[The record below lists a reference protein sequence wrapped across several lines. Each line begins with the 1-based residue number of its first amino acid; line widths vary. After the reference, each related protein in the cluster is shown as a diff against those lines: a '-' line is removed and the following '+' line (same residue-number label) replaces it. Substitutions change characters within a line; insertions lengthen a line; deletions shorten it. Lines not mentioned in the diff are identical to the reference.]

1 MFELVTLGAKGDA
14 FEFVMLVIID
24 DVIEDFFW
32 VAVETPQAEN
42 DMIEV
47 NKVMTLKVFVF
58 AATQAQ
64 RAFVT
69 CHPIC
74 IGQGSSDTPVK

>member
-1 MFELVTLGAKGDA
+1 MTIGAKGDT
-14 FEFVMLVIID
+14 FELIMFVIVD

-47 NKVMTLKVFVF
+47 NKMMTL
-58 AATQAQ
+58 
-64 RAFVT
+64 
-69 CHPIC
+69 
-74 IGQGSSDTPVK
+74 